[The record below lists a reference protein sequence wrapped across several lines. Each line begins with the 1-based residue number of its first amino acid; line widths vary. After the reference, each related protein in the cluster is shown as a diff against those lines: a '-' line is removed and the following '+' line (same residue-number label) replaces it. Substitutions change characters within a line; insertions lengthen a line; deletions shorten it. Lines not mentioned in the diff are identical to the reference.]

1 MDNSDIYNCSYIY
14 ALKCVLYNF
23 FLRYSPIEE
32 ESNSCKVISLYKDIE
47 QILRSEEFNGDLR
60 NELQN
65 SNQISS
71 LIYRGEVNVWRK
83 PTF

>member
-1 MDNSDIYNCSYIY
+1 MLLNVFYIIFSKIFSYRGGIELVQSD
-14 ALKCVLYNF
+14 
-23 FLRYSPIEE
+23 
-32 ESNSCKVISLYKDIE
+32 SLYKDIE

-71 LIYRGEVNVWRK
+71 MIYRGEVNVWRK